1 NMKSILI
8 IGKSDG
14 GKSTTITE
22 LCKRLKPTEVYKLNT
37 SQRKIET
44 AKVTDIFNNTFIIK
58 VKGKFILVV
67 AGAPTEQNIKL
78 KVLIQITIEL
88 NIEISFL
95 IVAKRTTERRDG
107 FNTLEDINNT
117 SKLLHTEKLK
127 RISLLNENDLNS
139 FKENQDWIDRINRL
153 EKIIIENL

>member
-1 NMKSILI
+1 MKSILI
-8 IGKSDG
+8 IGTSDG

-22 LCKRLKPTEVYKLNT
+22 LCKKLKPTEVCKLNT

-44 AKVTDIFNNTFIIK
+44 AEVTDIFNNTFIIK
-58 VKGKFILVV
+58 VKGKYILVV

-95 IVAKRTTERRDG
+95 IVAKRTSERKNG
-107 FNTLEDINNT
+107 FNTLEDINNS

-127 RISLLNENDLNS
+127 RIPLTNKNDLNS

>member
-1 NMKSILI
+1 MKSILI
-8 IGKSDG
+8 IGTSDG

-22 LCKRLKPTEVYKLNT
+22 LCKKLKPTQVFKLNT

-44 AKVTDIFNNTFIIK
+44 AEVTDIFNNTFLIK

-67 AGAPTEQNIKL
+67 AGAPTEQKIKL
-78 KVLIQITIEL
+78 KVLIQITIEI
-88 NIEISFL
+88 NVEISFL
-95 IVAKRTTERRDG
+95 IVAKRTSERRDG
-107 FNTLEDINNT
+107 FNTIEDINNS

-127 RISLLNENDLNS
+127 RISLTKKNDLNS

>member
-1 NMKSILI
+1 MKSILI

-22 LCKRLKPTEVYKLNT
+22 LCKKLKPTEVYKLNT

-44 AKVTDIFNNTFIIK
+44 AEVTDIFNNTFIIK
-58 VKGKFILVV
+58 VKEKYILVI
-67 AGAPTEQNIKL
+67 AGAPTEQKIKL

-95 IVAKRTTERRDG
+95 IVAKRTSERSDG
-107 FNTLEDINNT
+107 FNTLEDINNF
-117 SKLLHTEKLK
+117 SKLLHTEKIK
-127 RISLLNENDLNS
+127 RIALLKENDLNS
-139 FKENQDWIDRINRL
+139 FKENQDWIVRINSL
-153 EKIIIENL
+153 KKIIIENL